1 MGLLR
6 WKLVSVIKDLVVIG
20 AGDFGREVIWLTE
33 RINQIQPAW
42 NILGFVDDADVG
54 TEVGGY
60 QVLGDIDWLIAYEKP
75 ICAVCAVAN
84 GKSREQ
90 ICNRLITNLQIEMAT
105 LIDPAAICGKNSNIG
120 EGSIVCAGSILTV
133 DVQLGKNCIINLNST
148 IGHDTILESYCT
160 LHPGANVSGKVV
172 VGARSLLGTGTR
184 VIQGLSI
191 AADVVLGAG
200 TVVIRDIKESGTYVG
215 VPERKIK

>member
-1 MGLLR
+1 M
-6 WKLVSVIKDLVVIG
+6 
-20 AGDFGREVIWLTE
+20 
-33 RINQIQPAW
+33 
-42 NILGFVDDADVG
+42 
-54 TEVGGY
+54 
-60 QVLGDIDWLIAYEKP
+60 
-75 ICAVCAVAN
+75 
-84 GKSREQ
+84 
-90 ICNRLITNLQIEMAT
+90 
-105 LIDPAAICGKNSNIG
+105 
-120 EGSIVCAGSILTV
+120 
-133 DVQLGKNCIINLNST
+133 NST

-215 VPERKIK
+215 VPARKIK